1 MTEISKQSPETPDL
15 PQGPGTVFTFIYYF
29 SGAALIAVLFTA
41 KTLGVGFNAGIV
53 GQSAL
58 LVGGVS
64 GLLGTFYNRTKMLK
78 LEVTQPKAFMRKL
91 AETLM
96 DMGYTLTETL
106 DDISLY
112 RRSGLGKFFAG
123 DIYVQRQDNAVI
135 LVSRAANI
143 RTLAKRLG

>member
-1 MTEISKQSPETPDL
+1 
-15 PQGPGTVFTFIYYF
+15 
-29 SGAALIAVLFTA
+29 
-41 KTLGVGFNAGIV
+41 
-53 GQSAL
+53 
-58 LVGGVS
+58 
-64 GLLGTFYNRTKMLK
+64 FYNRTKMLK